1 MVRIRTRSGDYS
13 PMPGGLCFCQAECRA
28 DELLHHGHDFLKVA
42 SGASE
47 GIETLEAD
55 QGVEDIDRLIE
66 GRRGWPSI
74 LLNEPPDND
83 TKAPSP
89 PFVSCPHHLLEVRI
103 ECSQS
108 PESTSHEPVG
118 VPEATEDRDVLGQR
132 VKGVRAAESGG
143 QLLHPPVCRE
153 GIAEGFE
160 QPNFGAELVVDGHA
174 SNISLASDGVDGE
187 AGKAITCHEQL
198 TGRCDDTSP
207 CLFRGCLTL
216 TKPVRPWT
224 HRGLDTSQI

>member
-83 TKAPSP
+83 TKAPAP
-89 PFVSCPHHLLEVRI
+89 PAGTRPGHRVEGRMQGRHST
-103 ECSQS
+103 
-108 PESTSHEPVG
+108 ESRSSEPVRG
-118 VPEATEDRDVLGQR
+118 PQGTGDREVLG
-132 VKGVRAAESGG
+132 
-143 QLLHPPVCRE
+143 
-153 GIAEGFE
+153 
-160 QPNFGAELVVDGHA
+160 
-174 SNISLASDGVDGE
+174 
-187 AGKAITCHEQL
+187 
-198 TGRCDDTSP
+198 
-207 CLFRGCLTL
+207 
-216 TKPVRPWT
+216 
-224 HRGLDTSQI
+224 